1 MPVKKFG
8 KIPRENMNFSAK
20 SIKFV
25 PVKEK
30 KVGVKKLENGPKS
43 GREIGFLPVKKL
55 KKWPKMAFTGTFYF
69 HGKKKN
75 TVYRHD
81 LELTIQMKFL
91 SLRIPVEVTAYTRLD
106 KHRTSDKTFTV
117 TFQSSAHARAAL
129 QLIEQRRLD
138 FRMNEARPSP
148 RYHVKFIV
156 LCRQGFFLPVNAGSA
171 Q

>member
-30 KVGVKKLENGPKS
+30 KVSLKKLENWPKS

-69 HGKKKN
+69 HGEKK
-75 TVYRHD
+75 TLSLSSPASIG
-81 LELTIQMKFL
+81 LEL
-91 SLRIPVEVTAYTRLD
+91 P
-106 KHRTSDKTFTV
+106 
-117 TFQSSAHARAAL
+117 AL
-129 QLIEQRRLD
+129 W
-138 FRMNEARPSP
+138 
-148 RYHVKFIV
+148 
-156 LCRQGFFLPVNAGSA
+156 
-171 Q
+171 

>member
-1 MPVKKFG
+1 MPVKLKLMPVKKFG

-69 HGKKKN
+69 HGEKK
-75 TVYRHD
+75 T
-81 LELTIQMKFL
+81 
-91 SLRIPVEVTAYTRLD
+91 
-106 KHRTSDKTFTV
+106 
-117 TFQSSAHARAAL
+117 
-129 QLIEQRRLD
+129 
-138 FRMNEARPSP
+138 
-148 RYHVKFIV
+148 
-156 LCRQGFFLPVNAGSA
+156 LPWG
-171 Q
+171 